1 MKKYVLKDASGSL
14 LYTNEDPARIA
25 DKLRF
30 MEEHDIAIDDMTVMT
45 IDTEKYPPST
55 ETAKEFLKRNRL

>member
-1 MKKYVLKDASGSL
+1 MKKYVLKDASGSP
-14 LYTNEDPARIA
+14 LYTNEDPASIA

-45 IDTEKYPPST
+45 IDAEKYPPST

>member
-1 MKKYVLKDASGSL
+1 MKKYVLIDKSGSP
-14 LYTNEDPARIA
+14 LYTNEDPASIA

-45 IDTEKYPPST
+45 IDTESIPRRR
-55 ETAKEFLKRNRL
+55 KRPKSF

>member
-1 MKKYVLKDASGSL
+1 MKKYVLKDASGSP
-14 LYTNEDPARIA
+14 LYTNENPASIA

-30 MEEHDIAIDDMTVMT
+30 MEEHDIAIDDMNVMT

-55 ETAKEFLKRNRL
+55 ETPKSF